1 MRISAHRLSLLMLLP
16 LLAGASTPPAE
27 VEERQWRL
35 ISDHNGIQVYR
46 PRAPAARL
54 RAFRGVT
61 RLPAGDEYAL
71 VALLEDYAAY
81 PDWLHFVDGARPL
94 ERDRPGPRRLRL
106 TTLMPW
112 PLRNRDAVL
121 EARVTQ
127 IHETSHQQV
136 VVSLRNRPALLPP
149 DPDYLRL
156 PALTGEL
163 RFRRVAPDEL
173 EVRYELSL
181 DPGGHIPDWLTN
193 LLLREAPHF
202 TLERLRRVVTR
213 AEYQGHYYPD
223 LDLRGPGRPPSAQNV
238 TKPQ

>member
-1 MRISAHRLSLLMLLP
+1 MPISARRLFPLLLLP
-16 LLAGASTPPAE
+16 VLAGAGAPPASDQGP
-27 VEERQWRL
+27 RWRL
-35 ISDHNGIQVYR
+35 ISDRDGIQVYR
-46 PRAPAARL
+46 PRAAAT

-61 RLPAGDEYAL
+61 RLPDGDEYAL

-81 PDWLHFVDGARPL
+81 PEWMHFVDGARPL
-94 ERDRPGPRRLRL
+94 NPDQPGPRRLRL

-112 PLRNRDAVL
+112 PLADRDAVV
-121 EARVTQ
+121 EARVRQ
-127 IHETSHQQV
+127 VREAGRQEV
-136 VVSLRNRPALLPP
+136 VVTLRNRPALLPP

-163 RFRRVAPDEL
+163 RFRRVPPDEL
-173 EVRYELSL
+173 EVRYQLSL
-181 DPGGHIPDWLTN
+181 DPGGGAPDWLID

-223 LDLRGPGRPPSAQNV
+223 LDLRGPGRPASTRNV